1 MLRKRAQIKSRP
13 VPGRLNAIA
22 VQYGILALLIGLAAP
37 FYVKA
42 GGDIS
47 LGELAFPLLLPIVL
61 VMRRKEIGKSSIATI
76 LFLLGLWLV
85 GQLLTDLYRR
95 TEFMDWV
102 RGDADIVVFGVGIL
116 VLIGLLGKSET
127 RKVIFAVG
135 VGVGT
140 MLAARFEP
148 TQPQTDD
155 PWKFGYSP
163 GVTLL
168 LFVVCCHFF
177 RRRNYFAILLLVL
190 GVSVVNVV
198 ENFRSMV
205 LFLLITVALTVP
217 LIPERIGRLRLL
229 PPPGSTARLMVMACL
244 ALGAGGLA
252 FGMIKLATMSGMMG
266 QESQEKNQQQSQAVG
281 GMFVGGRPEILVSS
295 RAVFD
300 SPILGHGSWARD
312 SKYIEMLRD
321 IKSRYGIAYDPAA
334 GEEEAA
340 DVIPTHSYLFGAWV
354 WAGILGAVFWLY
366 VLSKVIK
373 SIVKLSLL
381 RPSTMPL
388 YAYLLVRQFWNIL
401 FSPFGSTE
409 RILTAFVI
417 VIMIELLEVKLPETV
432 IQRIQTV
439 RSTIT
444 RPRLWR
450 PSFR

>member
-1 MLRKRAQIKSRP
+1 
-13 VPGRLNAIA
+13 
-22 VQYGILALLIGLAAP
+22 
-37 FYVKA
+37 
-42 GGDIS
+42 
-47 LGELAFPLLLPIVL
+47 
-61 VMRRKEIGKSSIATI
+61 
-76 LFLLGLWLV
+76 
-85 GQLLTDLYRR
+85 
-95 TEFMDWV
+95 
-102 RGDADIVVFGVGIL
+102 
-116 VLIGLLGKSET
+116 
-127 RKVIFAVG
+127 
-135 VGVGT
+135 
-140 MLAARFEP
+140 
-148 TQPQTDD
+148 
-155 PWKFGYSP
+155 
-163 GVTLL
+163 
-168 LFVVCCHFF
+168 
-177 RRRNYFAILLLVL
+177 
-190 GVSVVNVV
+190 
-198 ENFRSMV
+198 MV

-432 IQRIQTV
+432 TQRIQTV

>member
-1 MLRKRAQIKSRP
+1 MLRRRAQIKARP
-13 VPGRLNAIA
+13 VAGRMNAIA
-22 VQYGILALLIGLAAP
+22 VQYGIMALLIGLAAP

-47 LGELAFPLLLPIVL
+47 IGELAFPLLLPIVL
-61 VMRRKEIGKSSIATI
+61 IMRRKEIGKSSIATI
-76 LFLLGLWLV
+76 FLLLGLWLF
-85 GQLLTDLYRR
+85 GQMLTDLYRR

-116 VLIGLLGKSET
+116 VLIGLVGKSET
-127 RKVIFAVG
+127 RKVLFAIG

-140 MLAARFEP
+140 MLAARIEP
-148 TQPQTDD
+148 TQPQSDD

-168 LFVVCCHFF
+168 LFVICCYFF
-177 RRRNYFAILLLVL
+177 RRRNYFAILVLVM

-229 PPPGSTARLMVMACL
+229 PPPGSTARLLVMAAL

-266 QESQEKNQQQSQAVG
+266 QESQAKNQQQSQAVG

-354 WAGILGAVFWLY
+354 WAGILGAVFWFY
-366 VLSKVIK
+366 VLSKVMK

-381 RPSTMPL
+381 RPATMPL

-417 VIMIELLEVKLPETV
+417 VIMVELLEVKLPETV
-432 IQRIQTV
+432 TQRLQAA
-439 RSTIT
+439 RSAFT

>member
-1 MLRKRAQIKSRP
+1 MLRKRVQIKSRP

-22 VQYGILALLIGLAAP
+22 LQYGILALLIGLAAP

-47 LGELAFPLLLPIVL
+47 IGELAFPLLLPIVL
-61 VMRRKEIGKSSIATI
+61 IMRRKEIGKSSIATI
-76 LFLLGLWLV
+76 FLLLGLWLV
-85 GQLLTDLYRR
+85 GQMLTDLYRR

-102 RGDADIVVFGVGIL
+102 RGDADIVVFGIGIL

-127 RKVIFAVG
+127 RKVLFAIG

-140 MLAARFEP
+140 MLAARVEP

-168 LFVVCCHFF
+168 LFVICCHFF
-177 RRRNYFAILLLVL
+177 RRRNYFAILLLVM

-205 LFLLITVALTVP
+205 LFLLITVTLTVP

-229 PPPGSTARLMVMACL
+229 PPPGSTARLIVMACL

-252 FGMIKLATMSGMMG
+252 FGMIKLATMTGMLG
-266 QESQEKNQQQSQAVG
+266 QEEQAKNQQQSQAVG

-354 WAGILGAVFWLY
+354 WAGILGGARWINVLTKVF
-366 VLSKVIK
+366 K
-373 SIVKLSLL
+373 SIIKLSLL
-381 RPSTMPL
+381 RPATMPL

-432 IQRIQTV
+432 TQRIQAV
-439 RSTIT
+439 RSTFT
-444 RPRLWR
+444 RPRVWR